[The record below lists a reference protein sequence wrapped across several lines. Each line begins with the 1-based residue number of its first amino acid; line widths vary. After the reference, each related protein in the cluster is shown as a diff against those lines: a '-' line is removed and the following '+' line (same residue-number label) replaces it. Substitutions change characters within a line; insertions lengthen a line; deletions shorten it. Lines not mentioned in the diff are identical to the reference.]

1 MDPENIMFYKIQD
14 KSYTITDLYLNH
26 NISFG
31 YEDSYNYY
39 DIDVDKILL
48 LKKSR
53 NEYFVRY
60 NDINKK
66 KIAPLQL
73 KTDNFYLCEL
83 HMSTSGITLVPI
95 ESDDEECFIKCR
107 EIQDQIDE
115 QMDTHNPNGFVEIDD
130 YADQFI
136 MLVIEKGT
144 STIRDKNRN
153 NLVFVFTCVINNLL
167 QASLVQYR
175 Y

>member
-1 MDPENIMFYKIQD
+1 MGI
-14 KSYTITDLYLNH
+14 
-26 NISFG
+26 
-31 YEDSYNYY
+31 DSYNYY

-83 HMSTSGITLVPI
+83 HMSTSGIALVPI

>member
-107 EIQDQIDE
+107 EIQDQIDK